1 MIDLTKSNKNLWKEV
16 MEEDAGDIR
25 HCFNCGTCVAGCP
38 ASEAENPLLIRRLI
52 RMVLL
57 GLEDKLLEDG
67 TPWLCVTC
75 TCCEQMCP
83 MGVKPFEVGL
93 AIRRWQSRKDETYIP
108 MALTEIFEMG
118 HTQAV
123 DKVKD
128 LRKSVGL
135 EEVPPTIVKFPEL
148 MKKFREILKETAIV
162 KNNDYMFKAE

>member
-1 MIDLTKSNKNLWKEV
+1 
-16 MEEDAGDIR
+16 
-25 HCFNCGTCVAGCP
+25 
-38 ASEAENPLLIRRLI
+38 
-52 RMVLL
+52 MVLL